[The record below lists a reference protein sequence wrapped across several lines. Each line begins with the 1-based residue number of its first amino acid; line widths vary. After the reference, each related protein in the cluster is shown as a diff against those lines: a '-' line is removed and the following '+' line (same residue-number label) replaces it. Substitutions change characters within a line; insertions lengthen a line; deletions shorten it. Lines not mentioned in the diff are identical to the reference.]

1 MKHVLLIED
10 SDDDVLVM
18 KKACQRTGI
27 PHSLHVVMDGDEA
40 VHYLTGDGVYADR
53 GAHPLPDLVF
63 LDINMPRRNGHE
75 VLAWIRNQPGL
86 RTLPVVMLTVSDEP
100 SDIDRAYKLGVT
112 SYLQKVACPAEF
124 GQAVRVILKY
134 WLELNIAPDV
144 HVSHYQVAG

>member
-27 PHSLHVVMDGDEA
+27 PHSIHVVMDGDEA
-40 VHYLTGDGVYADR
+40 VRYLEGSGPYADR
-53 GAHPLPDLVF
+53 GVHPMPDLVF
-63 LDINMPRRNGHE
+63 LDINMPKRNGHE
-75 VLAWIRNQPGL
+75 VLRWIREQPGL
-86 RTLPVVMLTVSDEP
+86 RGLPVVMLTVSDEP

-134 WLELNIAPDV
+134 WLELNIAPEA
-144 HVSHYQVAG
+144 HLSQFQTAS